1 VSSAPPALGRR
12 RLRTPVIVALGVV
25 TALAV
30 GTAVLLSTPIV
41 ANLRT
46 EVMPADTR
54 VSVGDQHDGWS
65 VDVPAGWT
73 VERPLLQDDRVVLA
87 TPDGAAEISLVMR
100 DLSLQDAFAAAR
112 ENLDGEPA
120 DQSETLASGLSIVH
134 AESGSQLIAAIGE
147 PGGGRSV
154 EVSTRQISGDAADY
168 RAAFAT
174 LLNSIEVAS

>member
-1 VSSAPPALGRR
+1 LTSDAPAPRRR
-12 RLRTPVIVALGVV
+12 RLRTAAITAVSIVA
-25 TALAV
+25 ALAI
-30 GTAVLLSTPIV
+30 GAAALMSTPIV

-46 EVMPADTR
+46 EVMPADSRLT
-54 VSVGDQHDGWS
+54 VGSERDAWS

-73 VERPLLQDDRVVLA
+73 VQRPLLQDDRVVIG
-87 TPDGAAEISLVMR
+87 TPDGAAEISIVVR
-100 DLSLQDAFAAAR
+100 DASFEDAFAAAR
-112 ENLDGEPA
+112 ENLEGETA
-120 DQSETLASGLSIVH
+120 DQSETLASGLSILH

-168 RAAFAT
+168 RAAVAT